1 MSAYS
6 RTSYAGRHR
15 APATPNRSARALI
28 GLSAAG
34 AVIAAPIAVAAPAQA
49 AAASTWDRLARC
61 ESGGNWHINTGNGFY
76 GGLQF
81 TSSTW
86 RGFGGGR
93 YADRAD
99 HASRS
104 EQIIIAEKVLDAQ
117 GWGAWPACSRKLG
130 LSRADAHGTPRVSR
144 AKTRKHVKKKATSR
158 AASTGSRG
166 SYVVHRGD
174 TLSKIAA
181 KKHVRGGWKAL
192 YRKNASR
199 LHHNPNHI
207 YVGQRLVLPR

>member
-28 GLSAAG
+28 GVSAAG
-34 AVIAAPIAVAAPAQA
+34 AVIAAPIVVASPAQA
-49 AAASTWDRLARC
+49 ASGAIWDRLAQC

-81 TSSTW
+81 TSGTW

-93 YADRAD
+93 YASRAD

-130 LSRADAHGTPRVSR
+130 LSRSDAHGTPRVSR

-158 AASTGSRG
+158 AASGSRG
-166 SYVVHRGD
+166 TYTVHRGD
-174 TLSKIAA
+174 TLGRIAA

-192 YRKNASR
+192 FRKNAAR
-199 LHHNPNHI
+199 LHHNPNRI